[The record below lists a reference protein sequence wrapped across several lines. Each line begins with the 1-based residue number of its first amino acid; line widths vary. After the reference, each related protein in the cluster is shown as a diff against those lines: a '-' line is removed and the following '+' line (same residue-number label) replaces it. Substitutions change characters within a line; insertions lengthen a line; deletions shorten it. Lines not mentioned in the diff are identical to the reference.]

1 MSDNWIVQNLNSA
14 LDTWNEKLSEIWTLL
29 SQDPEKFK
37 GGAIWDVMNTVNGA
51 LKGIG
56 YGLLV
61 LFFAVGIVKTCGSFT
76 EVNFHLR
83 TRIKSLR
90 NTVGILS
97 KRTFRIYRI
106 ISGICLWIYNYIWPF
121 RIFANIL

>member
-14 LDTWNEKLSEIWTLL
+14 LETWNEKLSEIWTLL

-37 GGAIWDVMNTVNGA
+37 DGAIWDVINMVNGA

-61 LFFAVGIVKTCGSFT
+61 LFFAVGIVRTFGSFAD
-76 EVNFHLR
+76 V
-83 TRIKSLR
+83 
-90 NTVGILS
+90 
-97 KRTFRIYRI
+97 
-106 ISGICLWIYNYIWPF
+106 
-121 RIFANIL
+121 